1 MRHENRSPALQPG
14 AEQDG
19 AADSCAVIDC
29 RVIAR
34 GHLHGG
40 SPEIIDYQE
49 SYLTAVFGFLGLADI
64 SFIRAE
70 GVALGPEAAET
81 AMRAAEGQLCEILGS
96 GA

>member
-19 AADSCAVIDC
+19 AADSSGVIDC

-34 GHLHGG
+34 GIYTEAPQK
-40 SPEIIDYQE
+40 S
-49 SYLTAVFGFLGLADI
+49 LTTSDLSAVFGFLALAHI